1 MQKRYLFLLL
11 GCASLAFSGS
21 VMASNE
27 CYITAGAA
35 GDYHVVI
42 EPTIIQLPVVYMG
55 ATVTNMNIPANYTI
69 PLRGGWIAITAEA
82 TATK

>member
-21 VMASNE
+21 VMASSE

-55 ATVTNMNIPANYTI
+55 ATVTTFPPITQSPYE
-69 PLRGGWIAITAEA
+69 GGWIAITAEA